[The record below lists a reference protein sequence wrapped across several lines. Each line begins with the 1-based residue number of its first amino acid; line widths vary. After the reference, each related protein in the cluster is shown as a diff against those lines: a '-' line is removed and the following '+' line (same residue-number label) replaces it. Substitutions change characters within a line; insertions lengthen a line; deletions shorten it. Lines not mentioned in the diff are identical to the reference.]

1 MEITKKKVVQIIE
14 RGRTRRQI
22 QENLTIKR
30 EGDQKYLIL
39 VSKQESSNVKAK
51 KRGEEEE
58 EEKFAKGMDFVWTL
72 LDFSM
77 VLSMETK
84 SLCMVCMDGYGLV

>member
-1 MEITKKKVVQIIE
+1 M
-14 RGRTRRQI
+14 
-22 QENLTIKR
+22 
-30 EGDQKYLIL
+30 
-39 VSKQESSNVKAK
+39 KAK
-51 KRGEEEE
+51 KKGEGEEEE

>member
-1 MEITKKKVVQIIE
+1 MYGVIGFASWST
-14 RGRTRRQI
+14 G
-22 QENLTIKR
+22 
-30 EGDQKYLIL
+30 
-39 VSKQESSNVKAK
+39 SSLFDLWFWFLY
-51 KRGEEEE
+51 GTLYS
-58 EEKFAKGMDFVWTL
+58 FVWTL

>member
-1 MEITKKKVVQIIE
+1 M
-14 RGRTRRQI
+14 
-22 QENLTIKR
+22 
-30 EGDQKYLIL
+30 
-39 VSKQESSNVKAK
+39 KAK
-51 KRGEEEE
+51 KRGEGEEE